1 MSRRLSF
8 ALATALLATVVGAS
22 PAHAELTMLDLGG
35 LPSSKTSRVS
45 SINDSDIAVG
55 ASYGD
60 NRPDRAV
67 KYDGKGG
74 STELVGPAGASTTV
88 KAVNNR
94 GAAAGTTTGSDVGTR
109 AIRFNPDGTY
119 QLLITPYGYTASLG
133 LAIDDSGT
141 VYGIATR
148 ENNQQIPVR
157 WRPNGVL
164 TAMKLPQGATWAYV
178 TSASANGYV
187 AGYVSGP
194 GIAFVAVRW
203 NPDGTVTTLDRVTD
217 GATSAQAVN
226 NRGEVVGNANGPNN
240 EGTYGARWRA
250 DGSVV
255 MLARDIYP
263 KGVNDSGVIVGFKY
277 VNDKSRPYRWT
288 YSGEELDLG
297 LPEGVSEG
305 VAVDVNSDGV
315 IVGSAGSAAVKWTTF

>member
-1 MSRRLSF
+1 M
-8 ALATALLATVVGAS
+8 ATALLATVVGAA
-22 PAHAELTMLDLGG
+22 PARAELTLLDLGG
-35 LPSSKTSRVS
+35 LPSSTSNWVG

-55 ASYGD
+55 ASYTD
-60 NRPDRAV
+60 RRHDRAV

-74 STELVGPAGASTTV
+74 SSELVGPAGASTTV

-94 GAAAGTTTGSDVGTR
+94 GAAAGTTSGADVGTR

-119 QLLITPYGYTASLG
+119 QLLITPSGYHSSLG
-133 LAIDDSGT
+133 LAIDGSGT
-141 VYGIATR
+141 VYGIAMR

-194 GIAFVAVRW
+194 GIAGLAVRW
-203 NPDGTVTTLDRVTD
+203 NPDGTVTTLGRVTN

-226 NRGEVVGNANGPNN
+226 NRGEVVGNANGSNN
-240 EGTYGARWRA
+240 EGTYGARWTA
-250 DGSVV
+250 DGSVI
-255 MLARDIYP
+255 MLAGDVYP
-263 KGVNDSGVIVGFKY
+263 KSVNDSGVIVGFKY
-277 VNDKSRPYRWT
+277 LDGKSRPYRWT
-288 YSGEELDLG
+288 YNGDELDLG
-297 LPEGVSEG
+297 LPEGATEG
-305 VAVDVNSDGV
+305 VALDVNSDGV
-315 IVGSAGSAAVKWTTF
+315 IVGIAGSAAVKWTTF